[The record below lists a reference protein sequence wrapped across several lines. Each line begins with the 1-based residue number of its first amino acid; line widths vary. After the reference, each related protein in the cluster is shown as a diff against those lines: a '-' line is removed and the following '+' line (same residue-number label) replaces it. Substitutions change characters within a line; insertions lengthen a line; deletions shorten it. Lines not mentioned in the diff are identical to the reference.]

1 MGQGSNIKQICRL
14 DTNTQRVY
22 EKALE
27 DSLGDE
33 GYAAWL
39 QYREIQRFKRD
50 RQALLTEEVDS
61 KEGKDAGA
69 KKESGWVMVNGKEGV
84 LGWMRWEHFL

>member
-1 MGQGSNIKQICRL
+1 M
-14 DTNTQRVY
+14 DTHTQEVY

-39 QYREIQRFKRD
+39 QYREIQRYKRE
-50 RQALLTEEVDS
+50 RQALMEEVDS

-69 KKESGWVMVNGKEGV
+69 KKDTEWVMVNGNKGELDGSS
-84 LGWMRWEHFL
+84 LP